1 VTICERGCFALPRT
15 LIASS
20 STFRVLLAVCL
31 ALAIRQPSHGYSVL
45 AHEAI
50 VDALWDVNFKPVL
63 LARFPNSTQE
73 ELKKAH
79 GYAYGGA
86 IIQDLG
92 YYPHSNARFSDLTHY
107 VRTGDFIAALIGESQ
122 NLNEFAFA
130 LGALSHYISDI
141 DGHRLATNPGEAM
154 LYPKLKRKYGPVI
167 TYEDNPVAHLQ
178 TEFGFDVLEIAKGN
192 FAPQAYHDFIGFNV
206 ATPVLERAFRDTYGL
221 ELKDL
226 FGDFDRTVGSYRRAV
241 SKTIPKATRIAW
253 AARKNEIKRLAPG
266 MTRAK
271 FLYTMK
277 RSSYEREWGKQY
289 DRPSAGERTLAALLK
304 LLPPIGPLKALRFKL
319 PTHDVETLFTQSF
332 DRSTSQYRAM
342 VGVGKVNALHL
353 ENKNYDVGVI
363 TPAGVYRLD
372 DDTHAY
378 WLNLLAQKS
387 FSTVTAPIS
396 HDLLSYYSNLN
407 APLHTKKR
415 PNDWKRLLTELD
427 ELKSHTQRAHA
438 SGGASSGSHPASAPI
453 AVSLTP

>member
-1 VTICERGCFALPRT
+1 VHLSRHRRVQWVIAVAIALS
-15 LIASS
+15 IG
-20 STFRVLLAVCL
+20 
-31 ALAIRQPSHGYSVL
+31 QPSHGYSVL

-63 LARFPNSTQE
+63 LARFPNATHEQLNE
-73 ELKKAH
+73 AH

-122 NLNEFAFA
+122 NLDEFAFA
-130 LGALSHYISDI
+130 LGALSHYMSDI

-206 ATPVLERAFRDTYGL
+206 ATLVLERAFRDTYGL

-226 FGDFDRTVGSYRRAV
+226 FGNFDRTVGSYRRAV
-241 SKTIPKATRIAW
+241 SKTIPKATRVAW
-253 AARKNEIKRLAPG
+253 ATRKDDIERLAPG
-266 MTRAK
+266 MTRGK
-271 FLYTMK
+271 FLYAMK

-289 DRPSAGERTLAALLK
+289 DRPSAGERVIAAVLK
-304 LLPPIGPLKALRFKL
+304 LFPPIGPFKALRFKL
-319 PTHDVETLFTQSF
+319 PTQDVENLFTQSF
-332 DRSTSQYRAM
+332 DRSTSQYRAV
-342 VGVGKVNALHL
+342 VGVAQVNALHL

-387 FSTVTAPIS
+387 FGTVTPPIS
-396 HDLLSYYSNLN
+396 EDLLRYYSNLN
-407 APLHTKKR
+407 APLHTKKK
-415 PNDWKRLLTELD
+415 PNDWKRLLTQLD
-427 ELKSHTQRAHA
+427 ELKCIQSPER
-438 SGGASSGSHPASAPI
+438 SDGSKTSA
-453 AVSLTP
+453 AARSLTP

>member
-1 VTICERGCFALPRT
+1 MALW
-15 LIASS
+15 L
-20 STFRVLLAVCL
+20 V
-31 ALAIRQPSHGYSVL
+31 LAIVQPCLGYSVL
-45 AHEAI
+45 AHEAV
-50 VDALWDVNFKPVL
+50 VDALWDVSFKPIL
-63 LARFPNSTQE
+63 LARFPNATAKD
-73 ELKKAH
+73 LKEAH
-79 GYAYGGA
+79 AYAYGGA

-92 YYPHSNARFSDLTHY
+92 YYPHANARFSDITHY
-107 VRTGDFIAALIGESQ
+107 LRTGDFIAALIAESQ
-122 NLNEFAFA
+122 NVDEFAFA
-130 LGALSHYISDI
+130 LGALSHYMSDI

-206 ATPVLERAFRDTYGL
+206 ATSVLERAFFDTYGL

-226 FGDFDRTVGSYRRAV
+226 FDNFDRTVGSYRRAV
-241 SKTIPKATRIAW
+241 SKTIPKATRVAW
-253 AARKNEIKRLAPG
+253 AIRKDEIERLAPG
-266 MTRAK
+266 MTRGK
-271 FLYTMK
+271 FLYTME

-289 DRPSAGERTLAALLK
+289 DHPSAGERTLAMFLK

-319 PTHDVETLFTQSF
+319 PTQDVENLFAQSF
-332 DRSTSQYRAM
+332 DRSTTQCRAT
-342 VGVGKVNALHL
+342 VGVDKINAMHL

-387 FSTVTAPIS
+387 FATVTAPIS
-396 HDLLSYYSNLN
+396 DDLLSYYRDLN

-415 PNDWKRLLTELD
+415 AKDWKRLLTQLEG
-427 ELKSHTQRAHA
+427 LKCIQSPERTV
-438 SGGASSGSHPASAPI
+438 GSKTSAV
-453 AVSLTP
+453 ARSLTP

>member
-1 VTICERGCFALPRT
+1 LTSRLR
-15 LIASS
+15 SS
-20 STFRVLLAVCL
+20 VRLLVAFWL
-31 ALAIRQPSHGYSVL
+31 ALAIGQPSYGYSVL

-63 LARFPNSTQE
+63 LARFPNATPE

-92 YYPHSNARFSDLTHY
+92 YYPHSNTRFTDLTHY
-107 VRTGDFIAALIGESQ
+107 VRTGDFIAALIAESQ
-122 NLNEFAFA
+122 SLDEFAFA
-130 LGALSHYISDI
+130 LGALSHYMSDI

-178 TEFGFDVLEIAKGN
+178 TEFGFDVLEVANGN

-226 FGDFDRTVGSYRRAV
+226 FGNFDRTVGSYRRAV
-241 SKTIPKATRIAW
+241 SKTIPKATRVAW
-253 AARKNEIKRLAPG
+253 AARKDEIERLAPG
-266 MTRAK
+266 ITRTK
-271 FLYTMK
+271 FLYVMK

-289 DRPSAGERTLAALLK
+289 DRPSAGERTLAILLK
-304 LLPPIGPLKALRFKL
+304 LLPPIGPLKAVRFKV
-319 PTHDVETLFTQSF
+319 PTREVEKLFTQSF
-332 DRSTSQYRAM
+332 DRSTAQYRAA
-342 VGVGKVNALHL
+342 VVVAKVNGLHL
-353 ENKNYDVGVI
+353 ENTNYDVGVI

-378 WLNLLAQKS
+378 WLNLLAQKN
-387 FSTVTAPIS
+387 FGTVTAPIS
-396 HDLLSYYSNLN
+396 DDLLNYYSNLN

-415 PNDWKRLLTELD
+415 ASDWKRLLAQLD
-427 ELKSHTQRAHA
+427 ELRIHA
-438 SGGASSGSHPASAPI
+438 QA
-453 AVSLTP
+453 SLTRAEGQLPAFMPAVQPLRCH

>member
-1 VTICERGCFALPRT
+1 VHQSRYHRLLWVITVAIALT
-15 LIASS
+15 
-20 STFRVLLAVCL
+20 VG
-31 ALAIRQPSHGYSVL
+31 QPCHAYSVL
-45 AHEAI
+45 AHEAM

-63 LARFPNSTQE
+63 LARYPNATPE

-107 VRTGDFIAALIGESQ
+107 VRTGDFIAALIAESQ
-122 NLNEFAFA
+122 SLDEFAFA
-130 LGALSHYISDI
+130 LGALSHYMSDI

-206 ATPVLERAFRDTYGL
+206 ATPLLERAFRDTYGL

-226 FGDFDRTVGSYRRAV
+226 FGNFDRTVGSYRRAV
-241 SKTIPKATRIAW
+241 SRTIPKATRVAW
-253 AARKNEIKRLAPG
+253 ATRKNDIERLAPG
-266 MTRAK
+266 ITRTK
-271 FLYTMK
+271 FMYVMK

-289 DRPSAGERTLAALLK
+289 DRPSAGERTLAILLK

-319 PTHDVETLFTQSF
+319 PTQDVENLFAQSF
-332 DRSTSQYRAM
+332 DRSTTQCRAI
-342 VGVGKVNALHL
+342 VGVDKIDALHL

-363 TPAGVYRLD
+363 TPAGIYRLD

-378 WLNLLAQKS
+378 WLNLLAQKN
-387 FSTVTAPIS
+387 FGTVSASIS
-396 HDLLSYYSNLN
+396 DDLLSYYSNLN

-415 PNDWKRLLTELD
+415 PTDWKRLLTQLD

-438 SGGASSGSHPASAPI
+438 SAPV
-453 AVSLTP
+453 AASLTP